1 MKTVKKRT
9 VSIIHELIGN
19 EELMTLSE
27 LAEKFEVSQ
36 RTIRNDLKLIN
47 ELLKEMDLGKIR
59 LVGGRI
65 ICPSS
70 FGQVLK
76 AVPKDDL
83 YTYKLSQEE
92 RIEIAASFLINT
104 VEYITMSVIADNL
117 VVSRSTVIN
126 DLSKIKAYIGQ
137 GNLKVHMKAFFSLI
151 SMFRNNTFKRKLRE
165 CKTSQDAAHLIEEY
179 EFE

>member
-1 MKTVKKRT
+1 
-9 VSIIHELIGN
+9 
-19 EELMTLSE
+19 
-27 LAEKFEVSQ
+27 
-36 RTIRNDLKLIN
+36 
-47 ELLKEMDLGKIR
+47 MDLGKIR

-137 GNLKVHMKAFFSLI
+137 GNLKVLSIDFLRICGSC
-151 SMFRNNTFKRKLRE
+151 KLTGRIIGNSH
-165 CKTSQDAAHLIEEY
+165 CLWI
-179 EFE
+179 